1 MKREKNNPF
10 SMSFLDVMACG
21 FGALVLILLLSNFN
35 EGDSQNGTDSFSF
48 LDALSEIVS
57 IQDSSS
63 DEISKN
69 SSLEKDLLS
78 AEKKLSEL
86 EKKLQETNL
95 EMALLDDSLA
105 KNKKKR
111 SRITTATEAGGI
123 RIDSDYVVF
132 IVDTSGSMKLCGNW
146 ARVIKEFRILLD
158 AFPQI
163 KGFQI
168 MKDNGDYIYPTG
180 KTWIEDNKFNRQQMI
195 SALARASNISYS
207 NPISAIKSSLN
218 LYADGISKVGI
229 FVIGDELRIIDGSR
243 PAESFDEIESLNT
256 TLFGKKK
263 ARINAIGFLTGGE
276 EANKKYNPGYSCK
289 IAFEESN
296 KSFFNFIRELTSRN
310 DGTLVIR

>member
-35 EGDSQNGTDSFSF
+35 EADSQNGTNSFSF

-63 DEISKN
+63 EEISKN

-78 AEKKLSEL
+78 AEKKLSDL
-86 EKKLQETNL
+86 EKELQETNL
-95 EMALLDDSLA
+95 EMALLEDSLA
-105 KNKKKR
+105 KNKKER

-132 IVDTSGSMKLCGNW
+132 IVDTSGSMKTCGNW
-146 ARVIKEFRILLD
+146 ARVINEFRILLD
-158 AFPQI
+158 AFPKI

-195 SALARASNISYS
+195 SALARADLTSDS
-207 NPISAIKSSLN
+207 NPISAIKRSLS

-229 FVIGDELRIIDGSR
+229 FVIGDE
-243 PAESFDEIESLNT
+243 F
-256 TLFGKKK
+256 
-263 ARINAIGFLTGGE
+263 
-276 EANKKYNPGYSCK
+276 
-289 IAFEESN
+289 
-296 KSFFNFIRELTSRN
+296 
-310 DGTLVIR
+310 

>member
-35 EGDSQNGTDSFSF
+35 EADTESGTDSFSF

-63 DEISKN
+63 EKISKN
-69 SSLEKDLLS
+69 TSLEKDLSS

-86 EKKLQETNL
+86 EKKLQESNF
-95 EMALLDDSLA
+95 EKALLDDSLA
-105 KNKKKR
+105 KNKKET
-111 SRITTATEAGGI
+111 SRVTTATEAGGI
-123 RIDSDYVVF
+123 KIDSDYVVF
-132 IVDTSGSMKLCGNW
+132 IVDTSGSMKDCGNW
-146 ARVIKEFRILLD
+146 TRVVNEFKILLD
-158 AFPQI
+158 AFPKI

-195 SALARASNISYS
+195 SALARADLISDS
-207 NPISAIKSSLN
+207 NPIPAIKRSLN

-229 FVIGDELRIIDGSR
+229 FVIGDELLINDGSR
-243 PAESFDEIESLNT
+243 PAESFEEIENLNK
-256 TLFGKKK
+256 TLFGRKK

-276 EANKKYNPGYSCK
+276 EANKFNPECK
-289 IAFEESN
+289 IAFKESN
-296 KSFFNFIRELTSRN
+296 KSFFNFLRELTSRN

>member
-35 EGDSQNGTDSFSF
+35 EADSQNGTGSFSF
-48 LDALSEIVS
+48 LDTLSEIVS

-63 DEISKN
+63 EEISKN
-69 SSLEKDLLS
+69 SSLERDLS
-78 AEKKLSEL
+78 NAMKELSEL
-86 EKKLQETNL
+86 ERKLRETNS
-95 EMALLDDSLA
+95 EMAILDDSLS
-105 KNKKKR
+105 KNKKES
-111 SRITTATEAGGI
+111 SRVTTATEAGGI

-132 IVDTSGSMKLCGNW
+132 IVDTSGSMKTCGNW
-146 ARVIKEFRILLD
+146 TRVINEFKILLN
-158 AFPQI
+158 AFPKI

-180 KTWIEDNKFNRQQMI
+180 ETWIEDNKFNRQQMI
-195 SALARASNISYS
+195 SALARADLISDS
-207 NPISAIKSSLN
+207 NPIPAIKRSLN

-229 FVIGDELRIIDGSR
+229 FVIGDELLINDGSR
-243 PAESFDEIESLNT
+243 PAESFDEIENLNK
-256 TLFGKKK
+256 TLFGRKK
-263 ARINAIGFLTGGE
+263 ARINAIGFLTGGV
-276 EANKKYNPGYSCK
+276 EANKFNPECK

-296 KSFFNFIRELTSRN
+296 KSFFNFLRELTSRN

>member
-35 EGDSQNGTDSFSF
+35 EADTESGTDSFSF

-63 DEISKN
+63 EKISKN
-69 SSLEKDLLS
+69 TSLEEDLSS

-86 EKKLQETNL
+86 EKKLQETNF
-95 EMALLDDSLA
+95 EMALLDDSFA
-105 KNKKKR
+105 KNKKER
-111 SRITTATEAGGI
+111 SRVTTATEAGGI

-132 IVDTSGSMKLCGNW
+132 IVDTSGSMKTCGNW
-146 ARVIKEFRILLD
+146 TRVINEFKILLD
-158 AFPQI
+158 AFPKI

-195 SALARASNISYS
+195 SALARADLISDS
-207 NPISAIKSSLN
+207 NPIPAIKRSLN

-229 FVIGDELRIIDGSR
+229 FVIGDELLINDGSR
-243 PAESFDEIESLNT
+243 PAESFEEIENLNK
-256 TLFGKKK
+256 TLFGRKK

-276 EANKKYNPGYSCK
+276 EANKFNPECK
-289 IAFEESN
+289 IAFKESN
-296 KSFFNFIRELTSRN
+296 KSFFNFLRELTSRN

>member
-35 EGDSQNGTDSFSF
+35 EADSKNGTDSFSF
-48 LDALSEIVS
+48 LDALSEIIS

-63 DEISKN
+63 EEISKN
-69 SSLEKDLLS
+69 TSLEKDLSS

-86 EKKLQETNL
+86 EKKLQESNF
-95 EMALLDDSLA
+95 EIALLDDSLA
-105 KNKKKR
+105 KNKKET
-111 SRITTATEAGGI
+111 SRVTTATEAGGI
-123 RIDSDYVVF
+123 KIDSDYVVF
-132 IVDTSGSMKLCGNW
+132 IVDTSGSMKDCGNW
-146 ARVIKEFRILLD
+146 TRVVNEFRILLD
-158 AFPQI
+158 AFPKI

-195 SALARASNISYS
+195 SALARASIFSNS

-229 FVIGDELRIIDGSR
+229 FVIGDELRIIDDSR

-256 TLFGKKK
+256 TLYG
-263 ARINAIGFLTGGE
+263 
-276 EANKKYNPGYSCK
+276 NK
-289 IAFEESN
+289 
-296 KSFFNFIRELTSRN
+296 
-310 DGTLVIR
+310 

>member
-35 EGDSQNGTDSFSF
+35 EADSKNGTDSFSF
-48 LDALSEIVS
+48 LDALSEIIS

-63 DEISKN
+63 EEISKN
-69 SSLEKDLLS
+69 TSLEKDLSS

-86 EKKLQETNL
+86 EKKLQESNF
-95 EMALLDDSLA
+95 EIALLDDSLA
-105 KNKKKR
+105 KNKKET
-111 SRITTATEAGGI
+111 SRVTTATEAGGI
-123 RIDSDYVVF
+123 KIDSDYVVF
-132 IVDTSGSMKLCGNW
+132 IVDTSGSMKDCGNW
-146 ARVIKEFRILLD
+146 TRVVNEFRILLD
-158 AFPQI
+158 AFPKI

-195 SALARASNISYS
+195 SALARASIFSNS

-229 FVIGDELRIIDGSR
+229 FVIGDELRIIDDSR

-256 TLFGKKK
+256 TLYGKKK

-276 EANKKYNPGYSCK
+276 EANKYKPGYGCK
-289 IAFEESN
+289 IAYEDSN

>member
-35 EGDSQNGTDSFSF
+35 EADSQNGTNSFSF

-57 IQDSSS
+57 IQDSLSE
-63 DEISKN
+63 EISKN

-78 AEKKLSEL
+78 AEKKLSDL

-95 EMALLDDSLA
+95 EMALLEDSLA
-105 KNKKKR
+105 KNKKER

-132 IVDTSGSMKLCGNW
+132 IVDTSGSMKTCGNW
-146 ARVIKEFRILLD
+146 ARVINEFRILLD
-158 AFPQI
+158 AFPKI

-195 SALARASNISYS
+195 SALARADLTSDS
-207 NPISAIKSSLN
+207 NPIPAIKRSLS

-229 FVIGDELRIIDGSR
+229 FVIGDELLITDGSR
-243 PAESFDEIESLNT
+243 PAESFDEIENLNT

-263 ARINAIGFLTGGE
+263 ARINALGFLTGGI
-276 EANKKYNPGYSCK
+276 EANKFNPECK
-289 IAFEESN
+289 IVFEESN
-296 KSFFNFIRELTSRN
+296 KSFFNFLRELTSRN